1 MSRITGGESR
11 QNELFKVIEKLRNTP
26 IKTNE
31 NEEAT
36 NEITPTEKYTANQL
50 QKVSGSYWSQVRSN
64 GRGEPRPR
72 NQRVKHGR
80 CDKPNKNF

>member
-36 NEITPTEKYTANQL
+36 NKITPTEKIYRQSTSKSIWELLESDTFKWERRATS
-50 QKVSGSYWSQVRSN
+50 KKSRSGTWTVRQA
-64 GRGEPRPR
+64 E
-72 NQRVKHGR
+72 
-80 CDKPNKNF
+80 